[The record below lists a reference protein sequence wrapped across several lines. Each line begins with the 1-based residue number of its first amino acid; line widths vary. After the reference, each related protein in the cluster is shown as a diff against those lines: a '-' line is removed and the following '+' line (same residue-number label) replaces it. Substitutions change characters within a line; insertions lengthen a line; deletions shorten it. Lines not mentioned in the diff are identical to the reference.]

1 MEKAD
6 IFDTVDKM
14 VVCFGAEEAVKVMV
28 DILRKMNQNDLAEQ
42 LENKVKQAQAEGN
55 MKTSVSV
62 GEPPP
67 PPDEPEILSDNIYRV
82 QEILDSPERP
92 TPVSCRLW
100 TPRNDILDPA
110 LLKEF
115 HHQLPDHPAP
125 IGRGRPR
132 HHPWREGVVSRS
144 QHVPSVPVT
153 TASHHPANPQ
163 HATPVHHHQNTNHL
177 HLHQQSPLPINTYL
191 CHLLTGWNRS
201 YQDTALWI
209 FSPFVPD
216 SPVLLRGLSL

>member
-62 GEPPP
+62 GAPILWQIDEEIRATTLEEPAPPELPPGLTYVPKPPP

-132 HHPWREGVVSRS
+132 HHPTITEKQTGKMTNLAEDYIMEIHQGDRS
-144 QHVPSVPVT
+144 LEKYVE
-153 TASHHPANPQ
+153 
-163 HATPVHHHQNTNHL
+163 
-177 HLHQQSPLPINTYL
+177 
-191 CHLLTGWNRS
+191 
-201 YQDTALWI
+201 D
-209 FSPFVPD
+209 F
-216 SPVLLRGLSL
+216 LSMLD